1 MTDKSKVTIGDSH
14 LRLLTLS
21 FSSVVADLKRAQRSR
36 ALLKSRLSMSKGHGT
51 EFPMLFQKSL
61 TSFLQNSKGF
71 GGRSGL
77 IGSQLFVIHSIFL
90 PSYSY
95 FIHIMFD
102 IHFLME
108 SGGAFIFIIL

>member
-1 MTDKSKVTIGDSH
+1 MTDKSKVTMGDSH
-14 LRLLTLS
+14 LRLLTFS
-21 FSSVVADLKRAQRSR
+21 FSSVVADLKRAQRR
-36 ALLKSRLSMSKGHGT
+36 GAILKSRLSMTKGHGT
-51 EFPMLFQKSL
+51 EFPKNAFSE
-61 TSFLQNSKGF
+61 FLQNSKGS